1 MTSTIRQWSYP
12 TRVVFGDGASERLA
26 GYCSKLDMMSPLLV
40 TDPGLAS
47 TDMVASTIAG
57 LNAGGVRASLYA
69 GVQSN
74 PTAADIDEGVSVFRD
89 GGHDGVIAFGGGSAL
104 DAGKAIAFMSVQT
117 RPIWDFEDVGD
128 NWRRASTDGLAP
140 VIAVP
145 TTAGTGSEVGRA
157 SVVTDVETHVKK
169 IIFHPSMMP
178 RIALLDPELTRGLPS
193 HLTAATGFDAF
204 VHCFEAFCAPGYH
217 PMADGIALEGMRLI
231 ANALPRAV
239 ANGDDME
246 ARADMIV
253 AAAMGATA
261 FQKGL
266 GGVHA
271 LSHAVGALH
280 NTHHGLT
287 NAVILP
293 FVMQKNRPA
302 IEEKTDRVARY
313 LGLEQPGYDSVFSFV
328 EALRA
333 QIGIPSTL
341 SELVVEPVSADVI
354 GPRAVEDPCA
364 AGNPLQLSETDYAE
378 IYTNALEGQL

>member
-1 MTSTIRQWSYP
+1 MTSTIREWSYP
-12 TRVVFGDGASERLA
+12 TRVIFGEGASEGLA
-26 GYCSKLDMMSPLLV
+26 GYCSSLGIKAPLLV

-47 TDMVASTIAG
+47 TGMVASVIAG
-57 LNAGGVRASLYA
+57 LSAGGVDVALYS

-74 PTAADIDEGVSVFRD
+74 PTAADIDKGVKVFES
-89 GGHDGVIAFGGGSAL
+89 GGHDGVVAIGGGSAL

-128 NWRRASTDGLAP
+128 NWNRATEEDVAP
-140 VIAVP
+140 IIAVP

-157 SVVTDVETHVKK
+157 SVVTNVETHLKK

-178 RIALLDPELTRGLPS
+178 KIALLDPELTRGLPA

-204 VHCFEAFCAPGYH
+204 VHCLEAFCAPGYH
-217 PMADGIALEGMRLI
+217 PMADGIALEGMRMI
-231 ANALPRAV
+231 GNALPRAV

-246 ARADMIV
+246 ARSDMIV
-253 AAAMGATA
+253 AASMGATA

-287 NAVILP
+287 NAIILP
-293 FVMQKNRPA
+293 YVLQVNRSA
-302 IEEKTDRVARY
+302 IDEQMVRIARY
-313 LGLEQPGYDSVFSFV
+313 LGLEQAGYNAVFSFV
-328 EALRA
+328 QALRA
-333 QIGIPSTL
+333 QVDIPSTL
-341 SELVVEPVSADVI
+341 STVVAEPVSGNMI
-354 GPRAVEDPCA
+354 GPRAAEDPTA
-364 AGNPLQLSETDYAE
+364 ASNPIQLSATDYAA
-378 IYTNALEGQL
+378 IYTRALEGQL

>member
-1 MTSTIRQWSYP
+1 MTSTIREWSYP
-12 TRVVFGDGASERLA
+12 TRVVIGEGASEGLA
-26 GYCSKLDMMSPLLV
+26 GYCSSLGMKLPLLV

-74 PTAADIDEGVSVFRD
+74 PTAADIDEGVSAFKD

-128 NWRRASTDGLAP
+128 NWTRASTNELAP
-140 VIAVP
+140 VIALP

-178 RIALLDPELTRGLPS
+178 RIALLDPELTRGLPA

-204 VHCFEAFCAPGYH
+204 VHCLEAFCAPGYH

-231 ANALPRAV
+231 ATALPRAV
-239 ANGDDME
+239 ANGNDME

-253 AAAMGATA
+253 AASMGATA

-287 NAVILP
+287 NAIVLP
-293 FVMQKNRPA
+293 FVMQVNRPA
-302 IEEKTDRVARY
+302 IEEKTGRIARY
-313 LGLEQPGYDSVFSFV
+313 LGLEQPGYDAVFSFIQ
-328 EALRA
+328 ALRA
-333 QIGIPSTL
+333 QIGIPPTL
-341 SELVVEPVSADVI
+341 SELITEPVSADVI
-354 GPRAVEDPCA
+354 GPRAVEDPTA
-364 AGNPLQLSETDYAE
+364 AGNPIQLSATDYAG
-378 IYTNALEGQL
+378 IYTRALEGRL